1 MGPKSNGWCYKI
13 DRPGMKAR
21 GLKRQRLESS
31 SCKPRNAKDFQ
42 QTPELREEAR
52 EDSSLEPS
60 EGVSP
65 Y

>member
-1 MGPKSNGWCYKI
+1 MAGVIKK
-13 DRPGMKAR
+13 RRARKKAR

-42 QTPELREEAR
+42 QTPELRKEAR
-52 EDSSLEPS
+52 EYSSLEPS
-60 EGVSP
+60 ERVSP

>member
-1 MGPKSNGWCYKI
+1 MAGVIKK
-13 DRPGMKAR
+13 RQARKKTR

-42 QTPELREEAR
+42 QTPELRKEAR

-60 EGVSP
+60 ERVSP